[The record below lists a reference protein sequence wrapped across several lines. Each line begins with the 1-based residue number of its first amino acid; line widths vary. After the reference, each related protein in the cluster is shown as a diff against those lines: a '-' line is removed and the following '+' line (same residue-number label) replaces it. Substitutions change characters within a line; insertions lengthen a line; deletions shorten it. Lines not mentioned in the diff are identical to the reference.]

1 MSIDKRSKRG
11 GEIVVG
17 TLIVAAVIAI
27 LVHVLTTNKK
37 SVNVSL
43 DEVKLRMEYSG
54 YTDVKLGETVTA
66 LGTDIFG
73 PCILFT
79 ATNEYKAK
87 VRGGFCTPQFSG
99 GEIVVTSRVIENTAE
114 IVEESYKK

>member
-1 MSIDKRSKRG
+1 MSIDKKSKRG
-11 GEIVVG
+11 ELVLL
-17 TLIVAAVIAI
+17 TLIAAVVIAI
-27 LVHVLTTNKK
+27 GVHLTTNGKT
-37 SVNVSL
+37 SINVSE

-66 LGTDIFG
+66 LGTDVFG

-87 VRGGFCTPQFSG
+87 VRGGFCTPKFSG

-114 IVEESYKK
+114 IVEGSYKK